1 MPGDRLTGANI
12 KPRLRMTTLYAFAN
26 HLGYR
31 VVGTGNRSE
40 LAIGYFTKWGDGGV
54 DLLPLGNLTKTRVRE
69 LARHLG
75 VPQRIIDKPPSAG
88 LWEGQ
93 TDESEMGVTYE
104 QLDAYLEGTRRRGRR
119 RHGRPAPRR
128 EPAQARAAAGRAA
141 AARDGRRRLTP
152 AAAPRTPRPAGGHVA
167 AFRRRARYSVHSA
180 IGLWLEESLVHRRPE
195 VRRHVGRQ
203 HRAHHERGAP
213 HRRHLRRR
221 HSVCA
226 VVSAR
231 GDTTD
236 ELLEMAH
243 EITARPPEREL
254 DMLLSTGE
262 RISCALL
269 AMAIHT
275 LGREAVSFTGS
286 QAGIVTDTTHTKA
299 KIVGISPKRIEEA
312 LAEGK
317 IALVAGFQG
326 VSTAKDVTTLGR
338 GGSDTTAVALAH
350 ALGADVCEI
359 YTDVDGVY
367 TTNPNL
373 VPEARKLDRVSYEEM
388 LEMAASGAQVLA
400 LRSVEY
406 ARKYGVV
413 IHCRSSFSDGEGTW
427 VREEDET
434 MEQAIVSGV
443 TYTTDEA
450 KVTVRGVPDQ
460 PGVAAHVFAVL
471 ADAHVNVDMIIQN
484 VGDGGHSDI
493 SCTVPIDDLDAAR
506 VGARPH
512 RRRARRQGLLDRRD
526 DGQDQPHRRRHADPP
541 RRRRARCSA
550 PSPIGASTWR

>member
-1 MPGDRLTGANI
+1 MSIVVQKYGGTSVANTERI
-12 KPRLRMTTLYAFAN
+12 MN
-26 HLGYR
+26 
-31 VVGTGNRSE
+31 V
-40 LAIGYFTKWGDGGV
+40 
-54 DLLPLGNLTKTRVRE
+54 
-69 LARHLG
+69 AR
-75 VPQRIIDKPPSAG
+75 RI
-88 LWEGQ
+88 
-93 TDESEMGVTYE
+93 
-104 QLDAYLEGTRRRGRR
+104 
-119 RHGRPAPRR
+119 
-128 EPAQARAAAGRAA
+128 
-141 AARDGRRRLTP
+141 
-152 AAAPRTPRPAGGHVA
+152 VA
-167 AFRRRARYSVHSA
+167 AFDA
-180 IGLWLEESLVHRRPE
+180 
-195 VRRHVGRQ
+195 
-203 HRAHHERGAP
+203 GA
-213 HRRHLRRR
+213 
-221 HSVCA
+221 SVCA

-243 EITARPPEREL
+243 EITAQPPEREL

-275 LGREAVSFTGS
+275 LGREAASFTGS

-299 KIVGISPKRIEEA
+299 KIVGVSPKRIEEC
-312 LAEGK
+312 LGEGK

-350 ALGADVCEI
+350 ALDADVCEI

-373 VPEARKLDRVSYEEM
+373 VPGARKLDRVSYEEM

-427 VREEDET
+427 VREEDED

-450 KVTVRGVPDQ
+450 KVTVRGVPDH
-460 PGVAAHVFAVL
+460 PGVAADVFSVL

-506 VGARPH
+506 VA
-512 RRRARRQGLLDRRD
+512 LDRIVAELGAKEYSTDETMAKISLIGAGMRTHP
-526 DGQDQPHRRRHADPP
+526 GIAALMFRTLAD
-541 RRRRARCSA
+541 RGINLEMIST
-550 PSPIGASTWR
+550 SPIKVSCVIAKDRVEEAVKALHDAFELENGALTHERADRGVNHE